1 MPPASRK
8 KAPANLFRHAMA
20 THMLENGTDIWAL
33 QQMLGHRQIVSTQVY
48 ATVTIRKLK
57 EIHEAKHPSE
67 IARPKDKPRL
77 SLVEDDDEAA
87 G

>member
-67 IARPKDKPRL
+67 IARPKDKQRL